1 MSSLPNTST
10 VAWVVNQVP
19 RTLDNTRTA
28 DDTVVEPGDV
38 EVLADEAEDEFASY
52 FDHGQVCVCCI
63 CWLCLPYTAARH
75 SHRRCFLV
83 GQVPKLMIT
92 TQQHASAP
100 TFTFIRDLMTLF
112 PKAFYYRRGV
122 SAWRLSNA

>member
-52 FDHGQVCVCCI
+52 FDHGQVCVCVAFAGCV
-63 CWLCLPYTAARH
+63 CHTRLHVTHTAEFSLLDR
-75 SHRRCFLV
+75 
-83 GQVPKLMIT
+83 
-92 TQQHASAP
+92 
-100 TFTFIRDLMTLF
+100 F
-112 PKAFYYRRGV
+112 P
-122 SAWRLSNA
+122 S

>member
-1 MSSLPNTST
+1 M
-10 VAWVVNQVP
+10 P

-52 FDHGQVCVCCI
+52 FDHGQVCV
-63 CWLCLPYTAARH
+63 LHLLAVTAARH